1 MIKYMFLLFISLLL
15 FVSCNDS
22 SNVKEKVN
30 NPEAMALDTYK
41 PGFGEFMTNV
51 QIHHAKLW
59 FAGKYQNWALADF
72 ELNEI
77 SETIDAIKKYQQ
89 ERPETKV
96 LSILN
101 PAMDSVRVSIRQQD
115 QKLFVKSFTDLTNT
129 CNACHQSVK
138 FGFNVVKIPDTPP
151 FSNQDFS
158 VKQKAAR

>member
-1 MIKYMFLLFISLLL
+1 MIKYMFLLFVSLLL

-22 SNVKEKVN
+22 GDLQKKVDN
-30 NPEAMALDTYK
+30 LETKTQDIYK

-59 FAGKYQNWALADF
+59 FAGKNQNWALAEF

-77 SETIDAIKKYQQ
+77 NETLDAIKKYQQ
-89 ERPETKV
+89 ERPETKA
-96 LSILN
+96 LNILN
-101 PAMDSVRVSIRQQD
+101 PAMDSVRVSIKQQD
-115 QKLFVKSFTDLTNT
+115 LKIFVKTFTGLTNT

-151 FSNQDFS
+151 FSNQEFS
-158 VKQKAAR
+158 VK